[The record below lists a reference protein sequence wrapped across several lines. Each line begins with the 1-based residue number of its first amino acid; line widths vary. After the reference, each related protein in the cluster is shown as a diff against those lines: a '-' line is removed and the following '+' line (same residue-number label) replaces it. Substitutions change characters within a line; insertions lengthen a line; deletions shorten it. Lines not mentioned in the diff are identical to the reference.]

1 MTAINCQSPLS
12 GPNTTTQV
20 LSRTQPQKAC
30 YQVRS
35 PDAENDGIS
44 HQLWPSMPL
53 IKRRQRGNKTIITVN
68 ILFSIFRKVDK
79 NKKKKTDF
87 ITITNANNSRSKTE
101 KPKNQKKKETIYT
114 CLRLFTFL
122 CRFMVE
128 TICPQR
134 PQALSRF
141 IDKIRPWMA
150 MCAARRVV

>member
-1 MTAINCQSPLS
+1 
-12 GPNTTTQV
+12 
-20 LSRTQPQKAC
+20 
-30 YQVRS
+30 
-35 PDAENDGIS
+35 
-44 HQLWPSMPL
+44 MP
-53 IKRRQRGNKTIITVN
+53 IIADPK
-68 ILFSIFRKVDK
+68 L
-79 NKKKKTDF
+79 
-87 ITITNANNSRSKTE
+87 
-101 KPKNQKKKETIYT
+101 KNQKTKKKKETIYT

>member
-1 MTAINCQSPLS
+1 MTALNCQSPLS
-12 GPNTTTQV
+12 GPNTTTTQV

-35 PDAENDGIS
+35 PDAENDSIS

-53 IKRRQRGNKTIITVN
+53 IKRKQRGNKTIITAD

-79 NKKKKTDF
+79 NKKKIDF

-101 KPKNQKKKETIYT
+101 KPKKKKDETIYI